1 MAMYA
6 INYDG
11 LRKRDTYNELIDY
24 LQFGQEKIIYPDRF
38 AKRLRE
44 SPQISNLLDGEGLGK
59 GDLEEQEK
67 KHIKEL
73 LKEFAIREA
82 GGTAQISRAGS
93 NNNPSRA
100 SDTTSV
106 VSDYDEDVLDLGDRL
121 ANLFLDENRNQQN
134 INQNLVQHNQNHLN
148 NVHEQNNG
156 FLLGGHTLIQN
167 QPKAPAHPYP
177 APMQPVPPLPPP
189 PKAQPQVFE
198 IATPKATPKAKSEP
212 KAKAKASLSLLRR
225 VTAERAERP
234 VPRGAIEN
242 TSTTTGSRESS
253 GIENSMSEQDVPNLT
268 NNELTV
274 INEILGMTTERMR
287 ERLRALNKPSHGNRD
302 TLINRLAN
310 ARLNTPSAPVMA
322 YIRRQR
328 RRIDT
333 P

>member
-38 AKRLRE
+38 AKRVRE

-67 KHIKEL
+67 KRIKEV
-73 LKEFAIREA
+73 LKEVAVIQA
-82 GGTAQISRAGS
+82 GGFAQFSRAGS
-93 NNNPSRA
+93 NNNG

-106 VSDYDEDVLDLGDRL
+106 VSDYDSDVLDLNDRL
-121 ANLFLDENRNQQN
+121 NNLFLDENRNQQN
-134 INQNLVQHNQNHLN
+134 RNQNLVEHNQNHLN

-189 PKAQPQVFE
+189 PKAQPQVFN
-198 IATPKATPKAKSEP
+198 IATPKAKSEP
-212 KAKAKASLSLLRR
+212 KAKAKASLNLLRR
-225 VTAERAERP
+225 IGEAEARP
-234 VPRGAIEN
+234 VPRGNDTN

-253 GIENSMSEQDVPNLT
+253 GIESSMSERDVPNLT
-268 NNELTV
+268 NNELAI

-310 ARLNTPSAPVMA
+310 ARLNAPSAPVMA

>member
-1 MAMYA
+1 MAIYA
-6 INYDG
+6 VNYDG
-11 LRKRDTYNELIDY
+11 LRKRNTYNELIDY
-24 LQFGQEKIIYPDRF
+24 LQFKQEKIIYPDRF
-38 AKRLRE
+38 AKRIRE

-67 KHIKEL
+67 NRIKEV
-73 LKEFAIREA
+73 LKEVAIIQA
-82 GGTAQISRAGS
+82 GGTAQFSRADPV
-93 NNNPSRA
+93 NNR

-121 ANLFLDENRNQQN
+121 ANMFLDENRNQQN
-134 INQNLVQHNQNHLN
+134 RNQNLVQHNQNHLN

-189 PKAQPQVFE
+189 PKAQPQVFN
-198 IATPKATPKAKSEP
+198 IATPKAKSEP
-212 KAKAKASLSLLRR
+212 KAKAKASLNLLRR
-225 VTAERAERP
+225 VGREAEARP
-234 VPRGAIEN
+234 VPRGNDTN

-253 GIENSMSEQDVPNLT
+253 GIESSMSEQDVPNLT
-268 NNELTV
+268 NNELAI

-302 TLINRLAN
+302 ALINRLAN
-310 ARLNTPSAPVMA
+310 ARLKTPSAPVMA

>member
-1 MAMYA
+1 MYA

-24 LQFGQEKIIYPDRF
+24 IQFGQEKITYPDRF
-38 AKRLRE
+38 AKRVRE

-93 NNNPSRA
+93 NNNR

-134 INQNLVQHNQNHLN
+134 RNQNLVQHNQNHLN

-189 PKAQPQVFE
+189 PKAQPQVFN
-198 IATPKATPKAKSEP
+198 IATPKAKSEP
-212 KAKAKASLSLLRR
+212 KAKAKASLNLLRR
-225 VTAERAERP
+225 IGEAEARP
-234 VPRGAIEN
+234 VPRGNDTN
-242 TSTTTGSRESS
+242 TSTTTGSRDSS
-253 GIENSMSEQDVPNLT
+253 GIESSMSERDVPNLT
-268 NNELTV
+268 DNELAV

-310 ARLNTPSAPVMA
+310 ARLNAPSAPVMA